1 MRAATATPPDS
12 NESGHSGIIP
22 VLTDDAICEVDFPV
36 RRQLTTVNAR
46 TYNSGDRSSLLS
58 DEPSSGSS
66 NPGVMI
72 QTLRI
77 VFSLPPPRWGILL
90 ISSVLLLV
98 SACNGFNPVPTDD
111 TPTVDD
117 DPTTEI
123 EEEPEEG
130 GSLVVAIPEEP
141 DSLNFSL
148 TTSPSAQWIL
158 STVDA
163 RMIRI
168 NAENDYEPTLLREVP
183 TLENGGISDDGLT
196 YTIRFLPDITWSD
209 GEPVDARDFKFT
221 WETLTTPGYPAAALR
236 GWSHIEDVTVSSDN
250 LSAVIRLR
258 NPSAEFIHRVLA
270 GGSGEGAG
278 FLLPRH
284 RLEETSPDEI
294 AAHEYG
300 AEEHIGAGPFQVVE
314 WEPGV
319 QLTVERNPGYWGDP
333 PLLDRIV
340 FRFTES
346 PRDAIAQVTTG
357 DVDMSVNLPES
368 SLLDA
373 IESDETEAVIT
384 PRAGAVKTYAF
395 NFHNP
400 TNLNLE
406 HPIFRDREV
415 RQAIA
420 MGFNRERVIET
431 LMLNQTDIP
440 GTLLS
445 NTLWE
450 HGELEPL
457 PYDPERA
464 AELLEEAGWELD
476 NDGTRYRAGVA
487 LSFTLTT
494 TAGDDP
500 DAVLRQRV
508 QDMFIEDMA
517 ELGIQVEPMNYEP
530 SQLYGTDETR
540 GVLGDRN
547 FDMVDIPWNDRTT
560 LDMFVERVSE
570 AFIPSPEYPEGANL
584 MGYANEDVNR
594 LLREQAT
601 TLDPDERAELLREVQ
616 EIFMNDTPVIPV
628 YEHIE
633 IDVVRNYV
641 HGLNPGPTSGLWW
654 NVEEWWISSDDV
666 VVN

>member
-1 MRAATATPPDS
+1 
-12 NESGHSGIIP
+12 
-22 VLTDDAICEVDFPV
+22 
-36 RRQLTTVNAR
+36 
-46 TYNSGDRSSLLS
+46 
-58 DEPSSGSS
+58 
-66 NPGVMI
+66 MI

-90 ISSVLLLV
+90 IGSLLLLV
-98 SACNGFNPVPTDD
+98 SACNGISPVQTDD

-117 DPTTEI
+117 EPTTETDDV
-123 EEEPEEG
+123 EPEEG

-148 TTSPSAQWIL
+148 TTNPSAQWIL

-168 NAENDYEPTLLREVP
+168 NAENEYEPKLLREVP
-183 TLENGGISDDGLT
+183 TLDNGGISEDGLT
-196 YTIRFLPDITWSD
+196 YTIRFLPEITWSD

-221 WETLTTPGYPAAALR
+221 WETLTSADYPAAALR

-258 NPSAEFIHRVLA
+258 TPSAEFVHRVLA

-284 RLEETSPDEI
+284 RLEDISPAEI
-294 AAHEYG
+294 ASHEYG
-300 AEEHIGAGPFQVVE
+300 AEEHVGAGPFQIVE

-319 QLTVERNPGYWGDP
+319 QLTVERNPEYWGDP

-368 SLLDA
+368 ALLDA
-373 IESDETEAVIT
+373 IESDETDAVIT
-384 PRAGAVKTYAF
+384 PRGGAVKTYAF

-400 TNLNLE
+400 DNLNRE
-406 HPIFRDREV
+406 HPLFRDPEV
-415 RQAIA
+415 RHAIA
-420 MGFNRERVIET
+420 MGFDRERVIQS
-431 LMLNQTDIP
+431 LMLNQTEVP

-445 NTLWE
+445 NTPWE
-450 HGELEPL
+450 HEGLDPI

-476 NDGTRYRAGVA
+476 DDGVRYRSGVA
-487 LSFTLTT
+487 MNFTITT
-494 TAGDDP
+494 TAGGDP

-508 QDMFIEDMA
+508 QDLFIEDMA
-517 ELGIQVEPMNYEP
+517 ELGILVEAVNYEP
-530 SQLYGTDETR
+530 NQLFGTDDQV
-540 GVLGDRN
+540 GILADRN

-560 LDMFVERVSE
+560 LDMFIERVSE

-584 MGYANEDVNR
+584 MGYSNEEVNR

-601 TLDPDERAELLREVQ
+601 TLDPSERAELLSEVQ

-633 IDVVRNYV
+633 IDVVRRYV
-641 HGLNPGPTSGLWW
+641 NGLEPGPMSGLWW
-654 NVEEWWISSDDV
+654 NVEEWWISSGEV

>member
-1 MRAATATPPDS
+1 
-12 NESGHSGIIP
+12 
-22 VLTDDAICEVDFPV
+22 
-36 RRQLTTVNAR
+36 
-46 TYNSGDRSSLLS
+46 
-58 DEPSSGSS
+58 
-66 NPGVMI
+66 MI

-90 ISSVLLLV
+90 IGSLLLLV
-98 SACNGFNPVPTDD
+98 SACNGISPVQTDG

-117 DPTTEI
+117 EPTTETDDV
-123 EEEPEEG
+123 EPEEG

-148 TTSPSAQWIL
+148 TTNPSAQWIL

-168 NAENDYEPTLLREVP
+168 NAENEYEPKLLREVP
-183 TLENGGISDDGLT
+183 TLDNGGISEDGLT
-196 YTIRFLPDITWSD
+196 YTIRFLPEITWSD

-221 WETLTTPGYPAAALR
+221 WETLTSADYPAAALR

-258 NPSAEFIHRVLA
+258 TPSAEFVHRVLA

-284 RLEETSPDEI
+284 RLEDISPAEI
-294 AAHEYG
+294 ASHEYG
-300 AEEHIGAGPFQVVE
+300 AEEHVGAGPFQIVE

-319 QLTVERNPGYWGDP
+319 QLTVERNPEYWGDP

-368 SLLDA
+368 ALLDA
-373 IESDETEAVIT
+373 IESDETDAVIT
-384 PRAGAVKTYAF
+384 PRGGAVKTYAF

-400 TNLNLE
+400 DNLNRE
-406 HPIFRDREV
+406 HPLFRDPEV
-415 RQAIA
+415 RHAIA
-420 MGFNRERVIET
+420 MGFDRERVIQS
-431 LMLNQTDIP
+431 LMLNQTEVP

-445 NTLWE
+445 NTPWE
-450 HGELEPL
+450 HEGLDPI

-476 NDGTRYRAGVA
+476 DDGVRYRSGVA
-487 LSFTLTT
+487 MNFTITT

-508 QDMFIEDMA
+508 QDLFIEDMA
-517 ELGIQVEPMNYEP
+517 ELGILVEAVNYEP
-530 SQLYGTDETR
+530 NQLFGTDDQV
-540 GVLGDRN
+540 GILADRN

-560 LDMFVERVSE
+560 LDMFIERVSE

-584 MGYANEDVNR
+584 MGYSNEEVNR

-601 TLDPDERAELLREVQ
+601 TLDPSERAELLSEVQ

-633 IDVVRNYV
+633 IDVVRRYV
-641 HGLNPGPTSGLWW
+641 NGLEPGPMSGLWW
-654 NVEEWWISSDDV
+654 NVEEWWISSGEV